1 MSGFLLGR
9 YRLEREIGVG
19 AMGTVYL
26 ASRADR
32 QFEQRVAIKIIR
44 PEIATEFML
53 SRIRSERQ
61 ILASLDHPNI
71 ARLLDGGTA
80 EDGRPYLVMEFVD
93 GLPLNEYL
101 ARRCPL
107 RPDRLELFA
116 KICSAVQYA
125 HQHLVIH
132 LDLKPGNIVV
142 TGEGEPKLLDFG
154 IAKLLD
160 QDSAPLDHTETAA
173 QLFTPAYAS
182 PEQQAGASV
191 TTASD
196 IYSLGILLFELL
208 TGRLPADPG
217 VDAAIQAALSGD
229 LANIVAMALREEPER
244 RYRSAA
250 ELADDIRRFRE
261 NLPLIARAARITY
274 VTKKFIARHRIASA
288 AAALSVLAM
297 LAVIL
302 ALSAQIRNTNRQR
315 LRAEHINSFMQGMLS
330 GGAGSTAGKGGREL
344 RVVDVLGTAAS
355 DLDSRLND
363 QPVERAALRATIG
376 TTFSRLGL
384 LDPAD
389 RQLRAALRDQ
399 SALLGASPS
408 VAETLHDLGSN
419 ERYQGHLADAEA
431 HLRRSA
437 AMFHALGDPAEN
449 DATSDLAVT
458 LFDEGRYQE
467 STVLFDRVYQI
478 RRATNPATDV
488 TLIVM
493 MNNIAGV
500 RFNTGDFDG
509 AVQMQRQ
516 AVEALRKR
524 GSPGSP
530 SEELGYSE
538 LNLGL
543 YLRISGNAAAAEPVA
558 LASVDAL
565 KKRLGETHW
574 MTGYA
579 EVELAKT
586 YSEEGKHVLAEREA
600 RHALDLLTKAL
611 PARHPEFA
619 HAWIALGSVLT
630 AAGKPRDGLPY
641 LRQAFALRQGQS
653 PKSGLRL
660 AQAAD
665 ALAVCLI
672 AERNEGAAMPYAQIA
687 YTGYKDSYG
696 ANNRITLAALNRSK
710 IAERARP

>member
-1 MSGFLLGR
+1 MSGLLLGR
-9 YRLEREIGVG
+9 YRLDREVG
-19 AMGTVYL
+19 SGSMGTVYL

-44 PEIATEFML
+44 PEIASEFML
-53 SRIRSERQ
+53 SRIRNERQ

-71 ARLLDGGTA
+71 SRLLDGGTA

-101 ARRCPL
+101 ARRSL
-107 RPDRLELFA
+107 SRSERLELFA

-132 LDLKPGNIVV
+132 RDLKPGNILI
-142 TGEGEPKLLDFG
+142 TSDGEPKLLDFG

-160 QDSAPLDHTETAA
+160 RDSAPLDDAGTTA

-182 PEQQAGASV
+182 PEQQAGAPV

-208 TGRLPADPG
+208 TDRLPPG
-217 VDAAIQAALSGD
+217 RGLDAAIQSELSGD
-229 LANIVAMALREEPER
+229 LANIVAMALRQEPER

-250 ELADDIRRFRE
+250 ELADDIRRFRD
-261 NLPLIARAARITY
+261 NLPVIARADTIAYVAR
-274 VTKKFIARHRIASA
+274 KFIARHRIASA
-288 AAALSVLAM
+288 VAALSVLAM
-297 LAVIL
+297 IAVIL
-302 ALSAQIRNTNRQR
+302 VLSAQIRNTNRER

-344 RVVDVLGTAAS
+344 KVVDVLGTAAS
-355 DLDSRLND
+355 DLDSSLND

-376 TTFSRLGL
+376 TTLSRLGL
-384 LDPAD
+384 LDAAG
-389 RQLRAALRDQ
+389 RQLQTALRNQ

-408 VAETLHDLGSN
+408 VAETLHALGSN
-419 ERYQGHLADAEA
+419 ERYQGHLAGAEA

-437 AMFHALGDPAEN
+437 AMFHAFGDPAEN

-467 STVLFDRVYQI
+467 STVLFDRVYQV
-478 RRATNPATDV
+478 RRASYPATDV
-488 TLIVM
+488 TLILM
-493 MNNIAGV
+493 MNNLAGV

-524 GSPGSP
+524 SAPDSP

-538 LNLGL
+538 VNLGL
-543 YLRISGNAAAAEPVA
+543 YLRLSGNAAAAEPVA

-565 KKRLGETHW
+565 KKRLGEAHW
-574 MTGYA
+574 ITGYA

-586 YSEEGKHVLAEREA
+586 YSDEGKHALAEQQA
-600 RHALDLLTKAL
+600 RDALALLTRAL
-611 PARHPEFA
+611 PPGHPEFA

-630 AAGKPRDGLPY
+630 AAGKPRDALPY

-653 PKSGLRL
+653 PKGGLRL
-660 AQAAD
+660 AQSAD

-672 AERNEGAAMPYAQIA
+672 AERDDAAAKPYAQTA
-687 YTGYKDSYG
+687 YTGYKNSYG
-696 ANNRITLAALNRSK
+696 ANNRITLAALNRLK
-710 IAERARP
+710 IAERAHR